1 MNNRMGKKLKNKTLI
16 IVILLLIAAMAA
28 MISAWQF
35 SRSEEKRETLVWQSH
50 LSLVLN
56 GRSDVLSKWINKQKE
71 VIELLSQNSSVQLY
85 FTNLNNDMGL
95 DRSAAEAMKEYLL
108 PLLSDR
114 ALENG
119 YISSQNEAG
128 YQIKANIEKHH
139 DAGIALTD
147 AQGQIITSTLSMPT
161 VPDDVKTYLSKD
173 AVQNTHLIGPYMGE
187 NGLPTVAI
195 IAPIFAID
203 GDQKS
208 GALGFVIAIRMLGNE
223 FFELLKQPGETVL
236 TANNYLIVK
245 KDGMIH
251 YIQNIRETDPDYQP
265 SLSAETP
272 LLAAEYAYENP
283 GKMGV
288 MMNSSGEW
296 VLVSG
301 KMIDGTNWMLVR
313 TIDRSE
319 ALSDTVA
326 RKRNILIISF
336 LIIISFAAILVLV
349 WRHSISVR
357 LEKAVRKQK
366 ALLRKYENL
375 SEFMSIVTNSQPS
388 EITAVDENGHYT
400 FVNSKAATMA
410 NSRPED
416 MIGKQPS
423 AILGRAKVRI
433 DEVHCEKVLTDN
445 KIVSE
450 IRNVGPTDNPKTI
463 KASYIPMLI
472 SDGKAHQEKGVLIIK
487 DDITEIEQNRL
498 KRELGLKSLVSTLTM
513 IIASRDPY
521 SAAHSQRVVAVTK
534 ILSAEL
540 QVDDTTSAT
549 AELAGAMMNL
559 GKILVP
565 REILTKPTNL
575 TREELT
581 TIRSSML
588 KSADLV
594 QDIEFEGPV
603 AETLRQMQAH
613 WDGSGQPSGL
623 SGEDILLSARIVSV
637 ANAFVGMIS
646 MRAHRQGMEMNKAV
660 QILMNDAD
668 RIYDRRPVI
677 ALMNYLENK
686 NGYSIWADFSEP
698 PADVG

>member
-1 MNNRMGKKLKNKTLI
+1 MNNRMGKELKNRTLI
-16 IVILLLIAAMAA
+16 IVIILMIAAIVS

-35 SRSEEKRETLVWQSH
+35 SKSEEERENLVWQSR

-56 GRSDVLSKWINKQKE
+56 GRSDVLSKWINKQKA
-71 VIELLSQNSSVQLY
+71 VIGQISQNSSVQLY
-85 FTNLNNDMGL
+85 FTNLNIDMGL
-95 DRSAAEAMKEYLL
+95 DGSATEAMKEYLL

-114 ALENG
+114 ALEYG
-119 YISSQNEAG
+119 YISNQNDAG
-128 YQIKANIEKHH
+128 FQIKANIETRH
-139 DAGIALTD
+139 DAGIALADT
-147 AQGQIITSTLSMPT
+147 QGQILASTLLMPEF
-161 VPDDVKTYLSKD
+161 PD
-173 AVQNTHLIGPYMGE
+173 AVKAYISEDAIQDTHFIGPFMGE

-203 GDQKS
+203 RDKNS
-208 GALGFVIAIRMLGNE
+208 RALGFVIAMRLLGNE
-223 FFELLKQPGETVL
+223 FFELLKQPGESAL
-236 TANNYLIVK
+236 TAKNYLIVK

-251 YIQNIRETDPDYQP
+251 YIQNIRETDSDFQP
-265 SLSAETP
+265 PLSVGTP
-272 LLAAEYAYENP
+272 SLAAEYAYENP
-283 GKMGV
+283 GRMGV
-288 MMNSSGEW
+288 MMNSSGER

-319 ALSDTVA
+319 ALSDTVV

-336 LIIISFAAILVLV
+336 LVIISFAAILVLV

-357 LEKAVRKQK
+357 LEKALRKQK

-388 EITAVDENGHYT
+388 EITAVGENGTYT
-400 FVNSKAATMA
+400 FVNLKAAMGA
-410 NSRPED
+410 KSRPED
-416 MIGKQPS
+416 MVGKQPS
-423 AILGRAKVRI
+423 AVLGRAKVRI
-433 DEVHCEKVLTDN
+433 DEVHCEKVLADN
-445 KIVSE
+445 KIVTE
-450 IRNVGPTDNPKTI
+450 IRNVGTKDHPKTV

-472 SDGKAHQEKGVLIIK
+472 SDGKVHQEKGVLIIK

-534 ILSAEL
+534 VLSKEL
-540 QVDDTTSAT
+540 KVDETISAT

-575 TREELT
+575 TREELI

-603 AETLRQMQAH
+603 AETLRQIQAH
-613 WDGSGQPSGL
+613 WDGSGQPLGL

-646 MRAHRQGMEMNKAV
+646 ARAHRQGMDMKKAV

-686 NGYSIWADFSEP
+686 DGYKLWADFSEP

>member
-1 MNNRMGKKLKNKTLI
+1 MNNRMGKNLKNKTLI
-16 IVILLLIAAMAA
+16 IVIILLIVVITAMV
-28 MISAWQF
+28 SAWRF
-35 SRSEEKRETLVWQSH
+35 AKSEEARENLVWQNR

-56 GRSDVLSKWINKQKE
+56 GRSDVLSKWVNKQKE
-71 VIELLSQNSSVQLY
+71 VIKLLSQNTSVQLY
-85 FTNLNNDMGL
+85 FTNLNNNMGL
-95 DRSAAEAMKEYLL
+95 ESSAADAMKEYLS

-114 ALENG
+114 AIENG
-119 YISSQNEAG
+119 YISDQNFAG
-128 YQIKANIEKHH
+128 YQIKANIERRH

-147 AQGQIITSTLSMPT
+147 TQGQIIASTILMPP
-161 VPDDVKTYLSKD
+161 VLDIARTYISEGL
-173 AVQNTHLIGPYMGE
+173 NYETRIIGPYMGE
-187 NGLPTVAI
+187 DGLPTVAI
-195 IAPIFAID
+195 IAPILAID
-203 GDQKS
+203 GDLKS
-208 GALGFVIAIRMLGNE
+208 KALGFVIGIRLLGDE
-223 FFELLKQPGETVL
+223 FFELLKQPGESVL
-236 TANNYLIVK
+236 TAKNYLIVK

-251 YIQNIRETDPDYQP
+251 YIQNIRETNTDYQP
-265 SLSAETP
+265 PISSDTP
-272 LLAAEYAYENP
+272 SLAAEFAYENP

-288 MMNSSGEW
+288 MINSSGDK

-301 KMIDGTNWMLVR
+301 KMIEGTNWMLVR
-313 TIDRSE
+313 TIDQSE
-319 ALSDTVA
+319 ALSDTIV

-336 LIIISFAAILVLV
+336 LLIISIAAILVLV
-349 WRHSISVR
+349 WRHGISVR
-357 LEKAVRKQK
+357 LEKAIRTQK
-366 ALLRKYENL
+366 ALLKKYENL
-375 SEFMSIVTNSQPS
+375 SEFLSIVTNSQPT
-388 EITAVDENGHYT
+388 EISAIDENGNYT
-400 FVNSKAATMA
+400 FVNLKAAKSA
-410 NSRPED
+410 SLQPED
-416 MIGKQPS
+416 MIGKHPS
-423 AILGRAKVRI
+423 AIFGRAKVRI
-433 DEVHCEKVLTDN
+433 DEFHCEKVLADN
-445 KIVSE
+445 KIVTE
-450 IRNVGPTDNPKTI
+450 IRNVGPADKPMTV
-463 KASYIPMLI
+463 KASYIPLLV

-521 SAAHSQRVVAVTK
+521 SAAHSQRVVAVTNV
-534 ILSAEL
+534 ISTEL
-540 QVDDTTSAT
+540 KVDETTSAT

-575 TREELT
+575 TKDELI

-588 KSADLV
+588 KSADLL

-623 SGEDILLSARIVSV
+623 SGEAILLSARIVSV

-646 MRAHRQGMEMNKAV
+646 VRAHRQGMDMKKAI
-660 QILMNDAD
+660 QILMNDTD

-686 NGYSIWADFSEP
+686 DGYRIWADFSEP